1 MLLVLVSVNVLSPA
15 SSQIK
20 QVISKYNS
28 LVQNVS
34 VRSKQKQSQLIN
46 NNNNII
52 IIIILIIIIIIIA
65 SFEEKLFRP
74 DLEIFGEIFLVFVFL
89 VFEI

>member
-46 NNNNII
+46 NNNII